1 MARNKDSFESR
12 ILAHFRAVPLDAAQM
27 LFGLVAGEMRSRTPK
42 SAMAKKKAVVKRPAP
57 TQATEVLTFDE
68 SNS

>member
-12 ILAHFRAVPLDAAQM
+12 ILAHFRAAPLEAAQM
-27 LFGLVAGEMRSRTPK
+27 LFGLVAGEMRSRAPK
-42 SAMAKKKAVVKRPAP
+42 AVAKKKAVVKRPTTSMAP
-57 TQATEVLTFDE
+57 PEVLTFDQ

>member
-12 ILAHFRAVPLDAAQM
+12 ILAHFRAAPLEAAQM

-42 SAMAKKKAVVKRPAP
+42 TVAKKKAVVKRQAP
-57 TQATEVLTFDE
+57 TSAGEALTFDQ